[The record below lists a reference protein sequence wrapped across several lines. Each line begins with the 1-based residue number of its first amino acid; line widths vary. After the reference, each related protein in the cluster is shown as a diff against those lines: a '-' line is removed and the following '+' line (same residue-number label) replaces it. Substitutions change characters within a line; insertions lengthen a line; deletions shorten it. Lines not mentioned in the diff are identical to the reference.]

1 MAERDIFEKYDNLRE
16 DEPNAKSN
24 KNVDVKSD
32 VMNTVIKPCRGE
44 KKRGK
49 RKIEGVRKTLMILM
63 RIDENLKFQC
73 VKNTKSNLK

>member
-16 DEPNAKSN
+16 EPNAKSN

-44 KKRGK
+44 KK
-49 RKIEGVRKTLMILM
+49 E
-63 RIDENLKFQC
+63 
-73 VKNTKSNLK
+73 TKEK